1 MQHGKVIAY
10 ASRQLKEYEK
20 NYPTHDLELAAV
32 VFALKIWRH
41 YLYGERCEIYTDHKS
56 LKYLFTQKELNM
68 RQRRWLELVKDY
80 DCVINYHPGKAN
92 VVADALSRKSSSI
105 AAMQVQE
112 QILWDLQ
119 NLKLDVI
126 PKGAAIQ
133 LSSLMVR
140 PTLADR
146 IKAEQSIDSELQQ
159 LRQRGEAKGHSNFEL
174 NEKGI
179 WTYRSRLCVPKQG
192 TIRTDILIDA
202 HATPYSIHPG
212 STKMYKD
219 LKPLFWWPG
228 MKKDIAQFVAQCLTC
243 QQVKIEH
250 QRPAGLLKPLPIP
263 EWKWEHITM
272 DFILGLPRTQRGFNA
287 IWVIV
292 DRLTKSAH
300 FLPVK
305 TTYTMNQYAEEYIK
319 ELVRL
324 HGIPMSIVSDRDP
337 KFTSAFWKSL
347 HHAMGTRLSFSTAFH
362 PQTDGQSERKYLMD
376 ITFASA
382 SLRPPVL
389 DGTNYS
395 LWKVKIQYYI
405 KSLDERAW
413 QRVINGWTPP
423 VATDQEGDNRPKP
436 ENDWTADKVKN
447 SNHNSKAL
455 NAIFTS
461 VDMNMFSLI
470 TNCTSAKSAWDI
482 LQCHC
487 EGSES
492 VRRTRLRM
500 LTSKFEMM
508 RMEESESILEYDRRL
523 REIANEAF
531 SAGESISSERLVSK
545 ILRSL
550 PERFNI
556 KICAIDEGKDTSK
569 MSVED
574 LISSLRT
581 FEMNL
586 DMQRKDKGKTIAL
599 QASNDSY
606 NELLQI
612 SQEVNDSELCEDSIS
627 FITKKFGDYLK
638 RIRDKKDAQSSKSP
652 SLHVPERT
660 QRFPAKLQVQTRNE
674 GKGQFKPRKY
684 DSVQC
689 REFQGFGHYANECAN
704 RLRKNKG
711 YNASLSDEESDLEEK
726 FTDEDNQT
734 SLTALLTETRWLQV
748 NPSGVVLVVATPG
761 RNICEKSVCF
771 NCTISGNLNEDDL
784 EVDSEELTLE
794 SVQELYE
801 ELFEDWTK
809 RNKLNANLVKEN
821 ADLKSVVKEN
831 ADLKAVVAKL
841 EVILSKK
848 DLELGKTTENLQKAT
863 ETLSRFNTSSSKLES
878 ILLMGRDDKK
888 CLGFKDSVYEI
899 GESSK
904 STVFVKGKAD
914 TSPQPQS
921 NSPIESS
928 SSKRQPAAP
937 ISKKR
942 KRRYIC
948 HYCFKPGHI
957 RPYCFKLRDD
967 RMNQKSSQML
977 PRMLSNTFRNT
988 SHHRPTVRQIWVP
1001 KVKTH
1006 CNVVYTS
1013 LKTNTACHWYFD
1025 SGSSRHMTGSK
1036 DHLIEYV
1043 EQKCGRVTYGGG
1055 AKGRIVGKGTR
1066 SSDNCYQ
1073 IGEDL
1078 SCKHV
1083 QITELDLWH
1092 QKLGHANFTT
1102 LKNLS
1107 TYDAVRGMPNLSSG
1121 ISYVCGDCQK
1131 GKQTHVSH
1139 PVLPTPGTTRC
1150 LELLHMDLM
1159 GPMEVESLG
1168 GKKYSFVCVDDFSR
1182 FSWVNFIKEKS
1193 DTFEVFKNLIT
1204 RITNLHSLKI
1214 RRIRTDHGKEFENR
1228 SFSSF
1233 CDRKGI
1239 SHEFSTPKT
1248 PRQNGIAER
1257 KNRTLQEMTRV
1268 MLTSKNL
1275 AKRFWAEA
1283 LNTACH
1289 ISNRVYLRSGS
1300 TMTSYEI
1307 IMGKKPNLR
1316 YFHVFG
1322 CVCYTLND
1330 RDQLAKFDSKSD
1342 KCLFLGYATNSRAYR
1357 MFNLRTR
1364 TIMESINVVFDDRA
1378 DLEKKTAED
1387 DVEDLLETQ
1396 IPLDKTDVAPD
1407 VATSSTT
1414 CDTDVNGSQEN
1425 AHSDNEVVDDGP
1437 SIPSKIQKNHP
1448 SSQIIGGIRE
1458 DIQTRKKDRVDYRKM
1473 VGLVCMSTMYS
1484 QVRFSCFVSQIE
1496 PKNVMEALKDEFWT
1510 NAMHDELEEFV
1521 RNDVW
1526 TLVPSPDHGNVI
1538 GTKWVFKNKTDESG
1552 NIIRNKAR
1560 LVAQGYTQVEGVD
1573 FDETFAPVA
1582 RIESIRLLLAIAC
1595 YMKIKLFQMDVKSAF
1610 LNGFLSEEVHVR
1622 QPKGFKDP
1630 HKPNHVYKLKKALY
1644 GLKQAPRA
1652 WYGRLTDY
1660 LLDIGF
1666 TRGEVDKTLFIQ
1678 KAQGEI
1684 LICQIYV
1691 DDIIFGASS
1700 QKHANDFVECM
1711 SSTFEMSMV
1720 GELNFFLGLQ
1730 IKQMHDGIFL
1740 CQSKYAKSLIKKF
1753 ANENTKHMK
1762 TPMGSNEKLSKDFA
1776 GEDVDNT
1783 LYRSIIGSLLYLTAS
1798 RPDIMF
1804 SVCLCA
1810 RYQSNPK
1817 TSHLK
1822 AVKRF
1827 LRYIAGTIELGL

>member
-1 MQHGKVIAY
+1 
-10 ASRQLKEYEK
+10 
-20 NYPTHDLELAAV
+20 
-32 VFALKIWRH
+32 
-41 YLYGERCEIYTDHKS
+41 
-56 LKYLFTQKELNM
+56 
-68 RQRRWLELVKDY
+68 
-80 DCVINYHPGKAN
+80 
-92 VVADALSRKSSSI
+92 
-105 AAMQVQE
+105 
-112 QILWDLQ
+112 
-119 NLKLDVI
+119 
-126 PKGAAIQ
+126 
-133 LSSLMVR
+133 
-140 PTLADR
+140 
-146 IKAEQSIDSELQQ
+146 
-159 LRQRGEAKGHSNFEL
+159 
-174 NEKGI
+174 
-179 WTYRSRLCVPKQG
+179 
-192 TIRTDILIDA
+192 
-202 HATPYSIHPG
+202 
-212 STKMYKD
+212 
-219 LKPLFWWPG
+219 
-228 MKKDIAQFVAQCLTC
+228 
-243 QQVKIEH
+243 
-250 QRPAGLLKPLPIP
+250 
-263 EWKWEHITM
+263 
-272 DFILGLPRTQRGFNA
+272 
-287 IWVIV
+287 
-292 DRLTKSAH
+292 
-300 FLPVK
+300 
-305 TTYTMNQYAEEYIK
+305 
-319 ELVRL
+319 
-324 HGIPMSIVSDRDP
+324 
-337 KFTSAFWKSL
+337 
-347 HHAMGTRLSFSTAFH
+347 
-362 PQTDGQSERKYLMD
+362 MD
-376 ITFASA
+376 ITFSSA
-382 SLRPPVL
+382 ALRPPVL

-395 LWKVKIQYYI
+395 LWKVKIRYYI

-436 ENDWTADKVKN
+436 ESDWTADEVQN

-470 TNCTSAKSAWDI
+470 TNCTSAKKAWDI

-487 EGSES
+487 EGSEN

-531 SAGESISSERLVSK
+531 SAGDSISSERLVSK

-556 KICAIDEGKDTSK
+556 KICAIDEAKDTSK

-612 SQEVNDSELCEDSIS
+612 SQEANDSDLCEDSIS

-638 RIRDKKDAQSSKSP
+638 KIREKKKDAQPSKYYSLPEKPQRSP
-652 SLHVPERT
+652 AMLPT
-660 QRFPAKLQVQTRNE
+660 QTRNE
-674 GKGQFKPRKY
+674 GKGQLISRKF

-689 REFQGFGHYANECAN
+689 RECQGFGHYANECAN

-711 YNASLSDEESDLEEK
+711 YNASLSDEETDPEENS
-726 FTDEDNQT
+726 TDEDNQT
-734 SLTALLTETRWLQV
+734 SLTALLTETSWLQV
-748 NPSGVVLVVATPG
+748 NPAGVATPG
-761 RNICEKSVCF
+761 YSICEKSVCF
-771 NCTISGNLNEDDL
+771 NSTVSGNLNEDNQ
-784 EVDSEELTLE
+784 EVDGEELTLE

-821 ADLKSVVKEN
+821 AELKSVVKEN

-848 DLELGKTTENLQKAT
+848 DLELGKTREDLQKAT
-863 ETLSRFNTSSSKLES
+863 ETLSKFNTSSSKLES

-888 CLGFKDSVYEI
+888 GLGFKDIVHET

-904 STVFVKGKAD
+904 PTVFVKGEAD
-914 TSPQPQS
+914 TSSQPQS
-921 NSPIESS
+921 KSPIKSS
-928 SSKRQPAAP
+928 SQIKQPSAQISKR
-937 ISKKR
+937 R
-942 KRRYIC
+942 KRR
-948 HYCFKPGHI
+948 
-957 RPYCFKLRDD
+957 DD
-967 RMNQKSSQML
+967 RINQKSSQML
-977 PRMLSNTFRNT
+977 PRMLSNILRNT
-988 SHHRPTVRQIWVP
+988 SYHQPTVRQIWVP
-1001 KVKTH
+1001 KV
-1006 CNVVYTS
+1006 
-1013 LKTNTACHWYFD
+1013 
-1025 SGSSRHMTGSK
+1025 
-1036 DHLIEYV
+1036 I
-1043 EQKCGRVTYGGG
+1043 
-1055 AKGRIVGKGTR
+1055 GTR

-1083 QITELDLWH
+1083 KITELDLWH
-1092 QKLGHANFTT
+1092 QKLGHANFKTR
-1102 LKNLS
+1102 KNLNK
-1107 TYDAVRGMPNLSSG
+1107 YDAVRGMPNLSSG
-1121 ISYVCGDCQK
+1121 IPYVCGDCQK

-1150 LELLHMDLM
+1150 LELLHMNLM

-1182 FSWVNFIKEKS
+1182 FAWVNFIKEKS
-1193 DTFEVFKNLIT
+1193 DTFDVFKNLIT
-1204 RITNLHSLKI
+1204 RITNLHSLKV
-1214 RRIRTDHGKEFENR
+1214 RRIKTDHGKEFENR

-1239 SHEFSTPKT
+1239 SHEFSAPKT
-1248 PRQNGIAER
+1248 PQQNGIAER
-1257 KNRTLQEMTRV
+1257 KNRTLQEMARV

-1283 LNTACH
+1283 LNIASH

-1378 DLEKKTAED
+1378 DLKKKTAED
-1387 DVEDLLETQ
+1387 DVEDLT
-1396 IPLDKTDVAPD
+1396 
-1407 VATSSTT
+1407 TS
-1414 CDTDVNGSQEN
+1414 DTDVNGSQEN

-1538 GTKWVFKNKTDESG
+1538 GTKWVLKNKTDESG
-1552 NIIRNKAR
+1552 NIIRNKVR

-1595 YMKIKLFQMDVKSAF
+1595 YMKIKLFQMDV
-1610 LNGFLSEEVHVR
+1610 
-1622 QPKGFKDP
+1622 
-1630 HKPNHVYKLKKALY
+1630 
-1644 GLKQAPRA
+1644 
-1652 WYGRLTDY
+1652 
-1660 LLDIGF
+1660 
-1666 TRGEVDKTLFIQ
+1666 
-1678 KAQGEI
+1678 
-1684 LICQIYV
+1684 
-1691 DDIIFGASS
+1691 
-1700 QKHANDFVECM
+1700 
-1711 SSTFEMSMV
+1711 
-1720 GELNFFLGLQ
+1720 
-1730 IKQMHDGIFL
+1730 
-1740 CQSKYAKSLIKKF
+1740 
-1753 ANENTKHMK
+1753 
-1762 TPMGSNEKLSKDFA
+1762 
-1776 GEDVDNT
+1776 
-1783 LYRSIIGSLLYLTAS
+1783 
-1798 RPDIMF
+1798 
-1804 SVCLCA
+1804 
-1810 RYQSNPK
+1810 
-1817 TSHLK
+1817 
-1822 AVKRF
+1822 
-1827 LRYIAGTIELGL
+1827 